1 MASVKFAMHHDSSK
15 NFNSVNSNLS
25 IAKESHFN
33 QRYSDYLRRVKEI
46 NKAKQMLKNNRDN
59 MSTDIKR
66 QLVKHIKHKVQII
79 ELIEEELAMESAFVR
94 AYQSSVLSAGT
105 DELGGVGMTSQ
116 IVDL

>member
-1 MASVKFAMHHDSSK
+1 MHHDSSK
-15 NFNSVNSNLS
+15 NFNSVNSNLT

-46 NKAKQMLKNNRDN
+46 NKAKQMLKNNRDT
-59 MSTDIKR
+59 MSIEIKR

-94 AYQSSVLSAGT
+94 AYQSSMISAGT
-105 DELGGVGMTSQ
+105 DELGTSQ